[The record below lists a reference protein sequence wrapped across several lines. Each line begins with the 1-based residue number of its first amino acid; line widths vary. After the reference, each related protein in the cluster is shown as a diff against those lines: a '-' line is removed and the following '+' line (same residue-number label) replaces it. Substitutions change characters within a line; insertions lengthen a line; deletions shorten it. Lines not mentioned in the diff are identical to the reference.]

1 MGDEPPLIFSSF
13 SRKLAAVI
21 LFLLLISLITL
32 VIVWYSG
39 SLATLD
45 EEFKNR
51 QNLTDQ
57 ILKQSVIW
65 IDRGISLYEL
75 QYIPSLE
82 QAMDIYHT
90 AYENSGG
97 DVAKINLSALKE
109 QVDAQLEGTYDF
121 YLVHADGQVVKST
134 FVEDIGLDFKMWPKF
149 YSVVSAIRENGTFV
163 PDRMVRG
170 YAKNAPIRK
179 FAYMGTSDRRYL
191 LEISRSFDRLL
202 PYASGASYKE
212 LINNLPDL
220 NQDIRSI
227 ELYNSRYELV
237 SKYPEPAA
245 NEQPN
250 AETLSKIIRTF
261 ADNTNYEEKD
271 PVTGDI
277 IRYTHLPISD
287 SESPSASEMFLAA
300 RTVYSTDDRDHKKLT
315 LTLIFG
321 GFLLLTAI
329 IAAGGAFAASRYLS
343 RPIDR
348 IVEDIQHIADGDLD
362 HRIRPTGSSE
372 FNTIEKA
379 INSLVTSL
387 KGTIN
392 NLKMREEELLE
403 ELGKRWKAE
412 ENYRRLFESAH
423 EAIFILKD
431 TRIESCNNAAT
442 HLIGMNMKEIIGK
455 ELFEF
460 SPPTQP
466 DGRDS
471 KEASREIIRRVTQ
484 GDLSI
489 IEWDFMKKDGKI
501 LNTQAQCSAILSGDE
516 ILVMIIF
523 RDVTE
528 LLEMRKR
535 EITAISQIEENLVR
549 LAAIND
555 QIRNPLASITIL
567 NELQGGDYEEK
578 IFEQIKT
585 IDALIN
591 EVDKNFV
598 KTDKVRLFLT
608 KHYGIHPITPKE
620 EKGKSPAHQ

>member
-1 MGDEPPLIFSSF
+1 MGGDPPLIFASF

-21 LFLLLISLITL
+21 LFALLFSLITL
-32 VIVWYSG
+32 VMVWYSG

-82 QAMDIYHT
+82 EAMDIYHT

-97 DVAKINLSALKE
+97 DITTIDLSALKK
-109 QVDAQLEGTYDF
+109 QVDAQLEGDYDF
-121 YLVHADGQVVKST
+121 YLVHAQGNVINST

-149 YSVVSAIRENGTFV
+149 YSVVSGIRENGSFV

-170 YAKNAPIRK
+170 HAKNAPYRK
-179 FAYMGTSDRRYL
+179 FAYMGTSDGKYL
-191 LEISRSFDRLL
+191 LEISRTFDRLL

-212 LINNLPDL
+212 LINNLPGL

-237 SKYPEPAA
+237 SKYPSLETD
-245 NEQPN
+245 EKPN
-250 AETLSKIIRTF
+250 SETLSKIIKIF
-261 ADNTNYEEKD
+261 AKHANYEETD

-287 SESPSASEMFLAA
+287 TESPSASEMFLAA
-300 RTVYSTDDRDHKKLT
+300 KTVYSTDDRDRKKLT
-315 LTLIFG
+315 MTLIFG

-329 IAAGGAFAASRYLS
+329 IAAGGAIAGSRYLS

-348 IVEDIQHIADGDLD
+348 IVEDIQQIADGDLD

-372 FNTIEKA
+372 FNHIEKA

-387 KGTIN
+387 KGTISS
-392 NLKMREEELLE
+392 LTIREEELLE
-403 ELGKRWKAE
+403 ELGKRWRAE

-442 HLIGMNMKEIIGK
+442 QLIGLNMKEIIGR
-455 ELFEF
+455 ELSEF

-466 DGRDS
+466 DGKGS
-471 KEASREIIRRVTQ
+471 IEASREIIRRVSQ
-484 GDLSI
+484 GELSI

-501 LNTQAQCSAILSGDE
+501 LKTEAQCSAVLTGDD

-528 LLEMRKR
+528 LFEMKKR

-578 IFEQIKT
+578 IYEQIMT

-608 KHYGIHPITPKE
+608 KHYGIHHTSSDE
-620 EKGKSPAHQ
+620 NEKRNQ

>member
-1 MGDEPPLIFSSF
+1 MGGDPPLIFSSF

-21 LFLLLISLITL
+21 LFALLFSLITL

-82 QAMDIYHT
+82 EAMDIYHT
-90 AYENSGG
+90 AYENSEG
-97 DVAKINLSALKE
+97 DISAIDLSALKE
-109 QVDAQLEGTYDF
+109 QVDAQLEGDYDF
-121 YLVHADGQVVKST
+121 YLVHAQGKVINST

-149 YSVVSAIRENGTFV
+149 YSVVSGIRENGTFV

-170 YAKNAPIRK
+170 YAKNAPYRK
-179 FAYMGTSDRRYL
+179 FAYMGTSDGKYL
-191 LEISRSFDRLL
+191 LEISRTFDRLL

-212 LINNLPDL
+212 LINNLPGL

-237 SKYPEPAA
+237 SKYPSLETT
-245 NEQPN
+245 EQPN
-250 AETLSKIIRTF
+250 AETLSKIIKTF
-261 ADNTNYEEKD
+261 AEHANSEETD

-287 SESPSASEMFLAA
+287 TESPSASEMFLAA
-300 RTVYSTDDRDHKKLT
+300 KTVYATDERDQKKLT
-315 LTLIFG
+315 MTLIFG

-329 IAAGGAFAASRYLS
+329 VAAGGAIAGSRFLS

-348 IVEDIQHIADGDLD
+348 IVEDIQYIADGDLD
-362 HRIRPTGSSE
+362 HQIRPTGSSE
-372 FNTIEKA
+372 FNHIEKA
-379 INSLVTSL
+379 INSLVASL
-387 KGTIN
+387 KGTISS
-392 NLKMREEELLE
+392 LKIREEELLE
-403 ELGKRWKAE
+403 ELGKRWRAE

-442 HLIGMNMKEIIGK
+442 HLIGLNMKEIIGK
-455 ELFEF
+455 ELHEF

-466 DGRDS
+466 NGRDS
-471 KEASREIIRRVTQ
+471 QEASREIIRRVTQ
-484 GDLSI
+484 GELSI
-489 IEWDFMKKDGKI
+489 IEWDFMKKDGTALK
-501 LNTQAQCSAILSGDE
+501 TEAQCSAVLSGDN

-528 LLEMRKR
+528 LFEMRKR
-535 EITAISQIEENLVR
+535 EITAIAQIEENLVR

-567 NELQGGDYEEK
+567 NELQGGEHEEK
-578 IFEQIKT
+578 IYEQIMT

-608 KHYGIHPITPKE
+608 KHYGINHISTE
-620 EKGKSPAHQ
+620 ENEQKNQ